1 MFKKSHVILIALI
14 VLLGLTACERSA
26 TSATVDE
33 ATATLPFPTPG
44 EDSATQDPIGTLLAW
59 GYATQTQMAV
69 EAEGLVD
76 EGDEATPTPGDGL
89 TATVDP
95 DATATTPAP
104 EEPTESLEATPTV
117 VVESPNSY
125 TIREGEHPY
134 CIARRFD
141 VHPDDLLDANGL
153 ARDTLVFPGEKLD
166 IPQNARPFDG
176 ERALLLHPTT
186 YSVVAGDT
194 LYTIACKFGDV
205 DPNVIAEINGID
217 VDATL
222 TIGQILDIP

>member
-1 MFKKSHVILIALI
+1 MFKKSHVILIGLM
-14 VLLGLTACERSA
+14 VLLVLSACERSA
-26 TSATVDE
+26 TSSTVDD
-33 ATATLPFPTPG
+33 ATATMPFPTPG

-59 GYATQTQMAV
+59 GYATQTQMAA
-69 EAEGLVD
+69 EAEGIVD
-76 EGDEATPTPGDGL
+76 EGEEATPTPEEGV

-95 DATATTPAP
+95 DATDVTPP
-104 EEPTESLEATPTV
+104 VDEPTEILEATPTV
-117 VVESPNSY
+117 YIESPNTY
-125 TIREGEHPY
+125 TLREGEHPY

-141 VHPDDLLDANGL
+141 IHPDDLLDANGL
-153 ARDTLVFPGEKLD
+153 TRDTLVFPGEKLD
-166 IPQNARPFDG
+166 IPQNARPFAG

>member
-1 MFKKSHVILIALI
+1 MFKKSHLILIGLI
-14 VLLGLTACERSA
+14 FLLVLTACERSA
-26 TSATVDE
+26 TSASVDE

-44 EDSATQDPIGTLLAW
+44 ENGATQDPIGTLLAW
-59 GYATQTQMAV
+59 GYATQTQMAA

-76 EGDEATPTPGDGL
+76 EGEEATPTPADM
-89 TATVDP
+89 TVTVDP
-95 DATATTPAP
+95 DVTATTPSP
-104 EEPTESLEATPTV
+104 EDPTATLESIPA
-117 VVESPNSY
+117 VESPNSY
-125 TIREGEHPY
+125 TLREDEHPY

-153 ARDTLVFPGEKLD
+153 ARGTLVFPGEKLD
-166 IPQNARPFDG
+166 IPQDARPFPG

-186 YSVVAGDT
+186 YTVFAGDT

-205 DPNVIAEINGID
+205 DPDVIAEINGID